1 MDLKLW
7 SNLAIEDDLYK
18 SNRLCSKADIFIFLI
33 DKYIFLLLKLFSRSL
48 EMQNSRSMNNKYS
61 SNKSWRDFFNHF
73 LHFYFFCVYVFTF
86 FKGFLRFCIIGLLR
100 FYSILLLCTNSWCPS
115 VF

>member
-61 SNKSWRDFFNHF
+61 SNKSWRDFFKSFFTF
-73 LHFYFFCVYVFTF
+73 LLFLCLCFYVF
-86 FKGFLRFCIIGLLR
+86 
-100 FYSILLLCTNSWCPS
+100 
-115 VF
+115 